1 MTNFFEQYSK
11 LCKEQGKSANGIAKE
26 IGLPSSSVTNWKQ
39 GKTPRTETIK
49 KIADYFN
56 VSVDYLTGNT
66 DIKEKP
72 TAEAMSFEDIKR
84 AVKGLSRE
92 QLIELAIAIA
102 QEQGER

>member
-1 MTNFFEQYSK
+1 M
-11 LCKEQGKSANGIAKE
+11 NGIAKE

-39 GKTPRTETIK
+39 GKTPRAETIK

-56 VSVDYLTGNT
+56 VSVDYLTGNS

-72 TAEAMSFEDIKR
+72 TAGAMSFEDIKR
-84 AVKGLSRE
+84 AVKSMSRE
-92 QLIELAIAIA
+92 ELIELAIAIA